1 MKQKIIPILSL
12 LTGVLAFLLTI
23 QYLKGKQKE
32 FDALKQKLYAGT
44 RQIEVVAAAEDI
56 PHGMK
61 LREADIGIVKMSERD
76 ANDRVILREDASRLL
91 GKKTL
96 LPLMK
101 NKAILWSDIE
111 GGTVSTFGLSSMV
124 QPGMRAISLPA
135 SGAAVVSSMIEPGDR
150 VDVLGTFSFPSKVNP
165 AEMETVTLTVLQDV
179 SVLATGQTTARQ
191 SATRRPQAGQSGY
204 STITL
209 EVTPRESELLVFAQQ
224 TKGRLTL
231 SLRNPGDVSFEK
243 DLPEINFR
251 ELEKRLPELNQFRQR
266 NIRGKKD

>member
-1 MKQKIIPILSL
+1 MKQKIIPILSI

-32 FDALKQKLYAGT
+32 FDTMKQRLMAGT

-61 LREADIGIVKMSERD
+61 LRENDLGLIKIAEKD
-76 ANDRVILREDASRLL
+76 ANDRVVLREDASRLL

-111 GGTVSTFGLSSMV
+111 GGTVSAMGLSGMV
-124 QPGMRAISLPA
+124 QPGMRAISIQA
-135 SGAAVVSSMIEPGDR
+135 SGAAAVSSMIQPGDR
-150 VDVLGTFSFPSKVNP
+150 IDVLGTFSFPSKVNP
-165 AEMETVTLTVLQDV
+165 TEMETVTLTVLQDV
-179 SVLATGQTTARQ
+179 SVLATGQITARQ
-191 SATRRPQAGQSGY
+191 SGSKRPQSGPAGY

-224 TKGRLTL
+224 TQGRLTL

-243 DLPEINFR
+243 DLPEVNFR